1 MNLGIAG
8 AGAIAMGYA
17 ALALKNGHA
26 ARVWSPSGSRTEEL
40 RGGLPLTVT
49 GAIDGDFHPGVCTSA
64 AEIAECEVIVL
75 ALPAYGHRFVLEK
88 LVPHIEPRHTIII
101 SGHLSFAA
109 LYLSKALA
117 HRGIQIPVAVWN
129 TSVLTSKA
137 QSPNQVRIGA
147 IRSKVDIATVPTRFS
162 DQALALCVEL
172 FGDRFVP
179 KDDLLTIALS
189 NLNPQNHMGIALCN
203 LARIERGE
211 AWGQNSNVT
220 PAVGR
225 LLEALDRERVAIA
238 AAFGKKVRTIADH
251 YSMSF
256 DVTGESVAA
265 MSQKL
270 VERGS
275 DPMGPRDAATRYV
288 LEDVPFGLVP
298 TLLLAEMVNVDAPLH
313 QSGVAI
319 LSACYGRDFANDNDL
334 LPALSQPDATSLMN
348 LVIEGYPI
356 GHTAKRDSRASK
368 QKGTGAHDHRS

>member
-1 MNLGIAG
+1 MKLGIAG
-8 AGAIAMGYA
+8 AGAVAMGYA
-17 ALALKNGHA
+17 ALTLTNGHSA
-26 ARVWSPSGSRTEEL
+26 TVWSPSGFRTEAL
-40 RGGLPLTVT
+40 RANSPLSVT
-49 GAIDGDFHPGVCTSA
+49 GAINGDFHPGVCTSA
-64 AEIAECEVIVL
+64 AELAEFDVIVL
-75 ALPAYGHRFVLEK
+75 ALPAYGYRHVLDS
-88 LVPHIEPRHTIII
+88 LVPHIESRHTIII

-109 LYLSKALA
+109 LYLAKALA
-117 HRGIQIPVAVWN
+117 HCGIQIPVVVWN

-137 QSPNQVRIGA
+137 QSPNQIRIGA
-147 IRSKVDIATVPTRFS
+147 IRSKVDIATVPVRLG
-162 DQALALCVEL
+162 DKALALCVEL

-211 AWGQNSNVT
+211 AWGQNSNIT

-256 DVTGESVAA
+256 DVTGDSVAA
-265 MSQKL
+265 MSEKL

-275 DPMGPRDAATRYV
+275 DPMGPRDADTRYV

-313 QSGVAI
+313 QSGIAL
-319 LSACYGRDFANDNDL
+319 LSACYGRDFSKDNDL
-334 LPALSQPDATSLMN
+334 LPALSQPNAASLIN
-348 LVIEGYPI
+348 LVVEGYSI
-356 GHTAKRDSRASK
+356 DRAVKQGSRASK
-368 QKGTGAHDHRS
+368 PKVIGARKDHS

>member
-17 ALALKNGHA
+17 ALALTNGHSA
-26 ARVWSPSGSRTEEL
+26 SVWSPSNSRTEEL
-40 RGGLPLTVT
+40 RSGSPLKIT

-64 AEIAECEVIVL
+64 AELARFDVIVL
-75 ALPAYGHRFVLEK
+75 ALPAYGYRHVLDS
-88 LVPHIEPRHTIII
+88 LAPHIEPRHTIIF

-109 LYLSKALA
+109 LYLAKKLVR
-117 HRGIQIPVAVWN
+117 HGIQIPIAVWN

-137 QSPNQVRIGA
+137 RSPNQVRIGA
-147 IRSKVDIATVPTRFS
+147 IRSKVDIATVPVRFA
-162 DQALALCVEL
+162 DKALALCVEL
-172 FGDRFVP
+172 FGDRFVQ

-238 AAFGKKVRTIADH
+238 AAFGKEVRTIADH

-256 DVTGESVAA
+256 DVAGDTVAA
-265 MSQKL
+265 MSEKL

-275 DPMGPRDAATRYV
+275 DPMGPRDAETRYV

-298 TLLLAEMVNVDAPLH
+298 TVLLAKMVNVDAPLH
-313 QSGVAI
+313 QSGIAI
-319 LSACYGRDFANDNDL
+319 LSACYGRDLSKDNDL
-334 LPALSQPDATSLMN
+334 LPALSQLDAASLIR
-348 LVIEGYPI
+348 LVVEGYSI
-356 GHTAKRDSRASK
+356 GQTMKQGLRASK
-368 QKGTGAHDHRS
+368 